1 MHKRARLLAAT
12 RCEPVDRP
20 PVWLMRQAGRY
31 LPEYRALRE
40 QHSFLE
46 CCKTPTLC
54 RDLSVQPLDRLD
66 VDAVII
72 FQDILTPLEPLGIVL
87 KIGDGGP
94 KILNPVRTAEDL
106 ARLPDVD
113 LGDAMGFVGEAHE
126 AIRAHIGESVGLIG
140 FCGAPFTLATY
151 LVEGEGG
158 KEHRTLRRMRY
169 QDPSLFR
176 SLLQRLGEAMVP
188 YLAMQAQAGA
198 DVLMIFDT
206 WAGELTPADFREFV
220 VPVVSTMI
228 AELRI
233 RTNAPLIYFPRGIGG
248 YWNDTLAVD
257 AGAYGID
264 YGIDLPALR
273 RSIGPTPALQGN
285 LDPALLYGPHED
297 IQRAVESLHEGLGSA
312 PGHIFNLGH
321 GILRDTPVEGAQ
333 AFVKAVQGLRTRTPV
348 ANGGGSGA

>member
-1 MHKRARLLAAT
+1 MQKRERLLAAT

-40 QHSFLE
+40 QHDFLT

-54 RDLSVQPLDRLD
+54 RDLSVQPLERLD

-72 FQDILTPLEPLGIVL
+72 FQDILTPLEPLGIEL

-106 ARLPDVD
+106 ARLPQVD
-113 LGDAMGFVGEAHE
+113 LGVAMGFVGEAHQ
-126 AIRAHIGESVGLIG
+126 AIRAHIGEAVGLIG

-169 QDPSLFR
+169 ENPGLFR
-176 SLLQRLGEAMVP
+176 SLLERLGEAMVP
-188 YLAMQAQAGA
+188 YLAMQAAAGA

-206 WAGELTPADFREFV
+206 WAGELTPGDFREFV
-220 VPVVSTMI
+220 VPVVKQMI
-228 AELRI
+228 SELR
-233 RTNAPLIYFPRGIGG
+233 TQTDAPLIYFPRGIGG
-248 YWNDTLAVD
+248 YWSDTLAVGAD
-257 AGAYGID
+257 AYGID
-264 YGIDLPALR
+264 YGVDLPGLR
-273 RSIGPTPALQGN
+273 RAIGPTPALQGN
-285 LDPALLYGPHED
+285 LDPAVLYGPTED
-297 IQRAVESLHEGLGSA
+297 IQRAVESLHEGMGAA

-321 GILRDTPVEGAQ
+321 GILRDTPVTGAQ
-333 AFVKAVQGLRTRTPV
+333 SFVKAVQGLKTRAT
-348 ANGGGSGA
+348 ALSGGVNA